1 MILSRKNQS
10 LITESEEQTVAA
22 GCELAASLKSGDVVS
37 LSGPLGAGKTCFI
50 RGIAVGLGVNRD
62 DIKSPSFTLVNEYY
76 GSMPLYHFDLYRLKK
91 TSELYG
97 IGWDDYLMRDGV
109 VVVEWGEKAKGRLPD
124 RRIEINI
131 KILSENKRHLE
142 MAVIG
147 EKV

>member
-1 MILSRKNQS
+1 MTLCKKNQS
-10 LITESEEQTVAA
+10 LITESEEETVAA
-22 GCELAASLKSGDVVS
+22 GSELAASLKSGDVVS

-76 GSMPLYHFDLYRLKK
+76 GSMPLYHFDLYRLKEI
-91 TSELYG
+91 SELYG

-124 RRIEINI
+124 SRIEISI

-142 MAVIG
+142 VAIIG